1 MLKLHFK
8 VSVWRELSFIEGTP
22 LQEIVDAIQGTVYDA
37 YDMESFIGETDLLES
52 EELLHPTENNDQPT
66 IEIFSENT
74 LVWSNWET
82 ETII

>member
-22 LQEIVDAIQGTVYDA
+22 LQDIVDAIQKTVYDA
-37 YDMESFIGETDLLES
+37 YDIESFIGETDLLES
-52 EELLHPTENNDQPT
+52 EELLFPEDNESPT

>member
-22 LQEIVDAIQGTVYDA
+22 LQEIVDAIQKTVYDA
-37 YDMESFIGETDLLES
+37 YDIESFIGESDILES
-52 EELLHPTENNDQPT
+52 EELMFPEENGAPT

-74 LVWSNWET
+74 LVWSNWEN

>member
-8 VSVWRELSFIEGTP
+8 VSVWRELSFVEGTS
-22 LQEIVDAIQGTVYDA
+22 LQEIVDAIQKTVYDA
-37 YDMESFIGETDLLES
+37 YDIESFIGETDVLES
-52 EELLHPTENNDQPT
+52 EELLFPEENGAPT

-74 LVWSNWET
+74 LVWSNWDT

>member
-22 LQEIVDAIQGTVYDA
+22 LQDIVDAIQKTVYDA
-37 YDMESFIGETDLLES
+37 YDIESFIGETDVLES
-52 EELLHPTENNDQPT
+52 EELLFPEDNDNQPT

-74 LVWSNWET
+74 LVWSNWDT

>member
-22 LQEIVDAIQGTVYDA
+22 LQEIVDAIQKTVYDA
-37 YDMESFIGETDLLES
+37 YDMDSFIGETDVLES
-52 EELLHPTENNDQPT
+52 EELLFPEDNDNQPT

>member
-8 VSVWRELSFIEGTP
+8 VSEWRELSFIEGTP

-37 YDMESFIGETDLLES
+37 YDMESFIGETDLVES
-52 EELLHPTENNDQPT
+52 EELLFPEENGAPT

>member
-8 VSVWRELSFIEGTP
+8 VSVWRELSFIEGSH
-22 LQEIVDAIQGTVYDA
+22 LQDIVDAIQKTVYDA
-37 YDMESFIGETDLLES
+37 YDIESFIGETDVLES
-52 EELLHPTENNDQPT
+52 EELLFPEDNDNQPT

>member
-22 LQEIVDAIQGTVYDA
+22 LQDIVDAIQKTVYDA
-37 YDMESFIGETDLLES
+37 YDIESYIGETDVLES
-52 EELLHPTENNDQPT
+52 EELLFPEDNDNQPT